1 MEQGDHCI
9 VLLQRWGEVACCCP
23 ARRLPSRSSWLLEEE
38 TAGCGSAGR
47 WRQDSLAAAGFCISR
62 GKWKSRGR
70 DVGSVVS
77 SDCMPI
83 FKEGEGEENGDLCLK
98 ISQSLGLCVTHSR
111 LFFSKSVSLAP
122 GCFQPHSLL
131 WDLSLL
137 GPWLQQRLFCTF
149 ISKMPFCF

>member
-9 VLLQRWGEVACCCP
+9 VLSQRWGEVACHCP
-23 ARRLPSRSSWLLEEE
+23 ACQLPSRSWLLGEE
-38 TAGCGSAGR
+38 TAGCGSAGS
-47 WRQDSLAAAGFCISR
+47 WWQGSLAAAGFCVSH

-83 FKEGEGEENGDLCLK
+83 SKVWEGEENGGLRLK
-98 ISQSLGLCVTHSR
+98 IRQSLGLCVTHSM

-131 WDLSLL
+131 SDLSLL

-149 ISKMPFCF
+149 ISKVPFCF